1 MQTYRAQVLSNSV
14 AKALPLV
21 IGEEASETALFAWMF
36 NKFFDLLNVSNFTN
50 GTRYRNP
57 DLHPYR
63 HGQDERLKV
72 STC

>member
-21 IGEEASETALFAWMF
+21 IEASETALFAWMF
-36 NKFFDLLNVSNFTN
+36 NKFFDFLSVSNFTN
-50 GTRYRNP
+50 GTAYRNP
-57 DLHPYR
+57 DLNPYR
-63 HGQDERLKV
+63 RGQDERLKV